1 MFVVFLIIGLSLVYL
16 AFPEKKKGSARKPLL
31 HACAR
36 VIVGEQTVSLLGN
49 MRVRTTKNHVEIE
62 ILRKAPVWWGDADV
76 VQFTSVWLAAQQKQK
91 TLPHTI
97 TVKYSDAARAFEI
110 THVAIDKTQAVLA
123 QLAAAQHDP
132 SLAHR
137 HHEATKLC
145 NACVFSTL
153 CEVSLVNENAEILTE
168 KL

>member
-16 AFPEKKKGSARKPLL
+16 ALPGKRKKGARTSKPLL

-36 VIVGEQTVSLLGN
+36 VTLGEQTVSLLGN

-153 CEVSLVNENAEILTE
+153 CEASLVRENAILF
-168 KL
+168 